1 MKSAVFFIL
10 SFSIALVLL
19 CAYERDRRSIELQLT
34 NLTSKLESPIHDTEH
49 LAAMLVSTNL
59 VHRPCPCGFC
69 RPSEGISVPEHINA
83 LGYDTVMQV
92 STNYLPVVIYPKPSI
107 PPHEP
112 RHNTPSST
120 PPRLSPS
127 LFR

>member
-1 MKSAVFFIL
+1 MKAAVFFIL
-10 SFSIALVLL
+10 AFSISLVLL

-34 NLTSKLESPIHDTEH
+34 NLASKLESPIHGTEH

-83 LGYDTVMQV
+83 LGYDIVMQV
-92 STNYLPVVIYPKPSI
+92 STNYLPIVISPHSKI
-107 PPHEP
+107 PVL
-112 RHNTPSST
+112 ST
-120 PPRLSPS
+120 PPPPPPRISPS
-127 LFR
+127 QFR